1 MSIRDNKEI
10 IETIKLLLDSFL
22 SLYKFKESFCKY
34 DDTEDIDLIFYGNL
48 SELDFLNRIT
58 GVYNKVRNYI
68 TKKPYKLDKIKL
80 NFNCSTLLDGWDVNK
95 EKDNLGVLMVKD
107 GKYYL
112 GIMNKSDNKVFM
124 NVESQKCADYYKKVN
139 YKLLPGPNKML
150 PKVFLSKKG
159 IETFNPTK
167 KLIDKY
173 NSGTHRKGDYFN
185 KRDMEQLID
194 YFKESINRHVDYS
207 NFGFK
212 FTNTEEYNDISEF
225 YREVS
230 EQGYKIT
237 YTDIPCDY
245 IEKLVNEGKLFLFQI
260 YNKDFSSYSNGRKNL
275 HTLYFEQ
282 LFSQQNLKD
291 VVYKLNGEAEVF
303 LREKS
308 IEYKVTHPKNKA
320 VQNKNI
326 DNIKKESI
334 FNYDLIKDK
343 RFTEDQFEFHVP
355 ITINFKAYEG
365 LYNEKVNLEIV
376 NCKDNYVIGIDRG
389 ERNLIY
395 INVVSE
401 KKGLIEQLSLNDI
414 INEYNGNTYRT
425 DYHSLLDKREK
436 ERDDARKSWG
446 TIENIKELKEGYIS
460 QVVHKICELVEKYDA
475 IIVME
480 DLNAGFKNSRVKV
493 EKQVYQ
499 KFEKMLI
506 DKLNLYINKKY
517 EANKEGGLLKGY
529 QLTRPY
535 QGDKYMSYQNGFIY
549 YIGPWNTSKIDPTT
563 GFVNLFRLSNYQ
575 SVESKQKFISKF
587 DSIKYN
593 RNEDIFEFAFDY
605 KNFDY
610 GATDYIGK
618 WTIISYG
625 KRILTFRNKEKNST
639 WDNVDKYPTLELKEL
654 LNDYN
659 IDYITRNLKDEILK
673 LNDRVFFDKLFNILK
688 LILQMRNSIT
698 NSEVDYLISPVKN
711 KNGKQY
717 NSDDS
722 KANCENLPFDA
733 DSNGA
738 FNIARKGLMI
748 VDRIKKGVTDKLTII
763 SNQDWIEYAQTHLP
777 I

>member
-1 MSIRDNKEI
+1 MENDN
-10 IETIKLLLDSFL
+10 
-22 SLYKFKESFCKY
+22 
-34 DDTEDIDLIFYGNL
+34 N
-48 SELDFLNRIT
+48 
-58 GVYNKVRNYI
+58 
-68 TKKPYKLDKIKL
+68 
-80 NFNCSTLLDGWDVNK
+80 
-95 EKDNLGVLMVKD
+95 
-107 GKYYL
+107 
-112 GIMNKSDNKVFM
+112 
-124 NVESQKCADYYKKVN
+124 
-139 YKLLPGPNKML
+139 
-150 PKVFLSKKG
+150 
-159 IETFNPTK
+159 
-167 KLIDKY
+167 
-173 NSGTHRKGDYFN
+173 
-185 KRDMEQLID
+185 
-194 YFKESINRHVDYS
+194 
-207 NFGFK
+207 
-212 FTNTEEYNDISEF
+212 
-225 YREVS
+225 
-230 EQGYKIT
+230 
-237 YTDIPCDY
+237 
-245 IEKLVNEGKLFLFQI
+245 
-260 YNKDFSSYSNGRKNL
+260 
-275 HTLYFEQ
+275 
-282 LFSQQNLKD
+282 
-291 VVYKLNGEAEVF
+291 
-303 LREKS
+303 
-308 IEYKVTHPKNKA
+308 
-320 VQNKNI
+320 
-326 DNIKKESI
+326 KKESI
-334 FNYDLIKDK
+334 FKYDLIKDK
-343 RFTEDQFEFHVP
+343 RFAEDQFEFHVP
-355 ITINFKAYEG
+355 ITINFKADEG
-365 LYNEKVNLEIV
+365 LCNEKVNLAIA

-425 DYHSLLDKREK
+425 NYHGLLDKRER
-436 ERDDARKSWG
+436 ERDEAKKSWNA
-446 TIENIKELKEGYIS
+446 IANIKELKEGYVS

-517 EANKEGGLLKGY
+517 EVNKEGGLLKGY

-593 RNEDIFEFAFDY
+593 KNEDIFEFAFDY

-618 WTIISYG
+618 WTITSYG

-659 IDYITRNLKDEILK
+659 IDYATSNIKDEILK

-717 NSDDS
+717 NSDDA